1 MYKIIRLRSRREGD
15 VIRLAGRRTQSL
27 KKLMNAAAIP
37 PFLRQGLVL
46 LEDEQGILW
55 AEGFGA
61 GERGGLFGE
70 NPKGDLF
77 RNSGGNAT

>member
-1 MYKIIRLRSRREGD
+1 
-15 VIRLAGRRTQSL
+15 
-27 KKLMNAAAIP
+27 MNAAAIP

>member
-1 MYKIIRLRSRREGD
+1 MYKIIRLRSRQEGD

-46 LEDEQGILW
+46 LEDEQGLLW

-61 GERGGLFGE
+61 G
-70 NPKGDLF
+70 DLF
-77 RNSGGNAT
+77 RTSGGNAT